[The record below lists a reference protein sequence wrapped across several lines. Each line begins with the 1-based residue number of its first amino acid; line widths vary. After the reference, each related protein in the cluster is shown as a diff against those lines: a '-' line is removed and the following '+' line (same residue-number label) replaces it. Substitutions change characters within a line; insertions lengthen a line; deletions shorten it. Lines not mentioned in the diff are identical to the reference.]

1 MSKYLD
7 SAIDGACA
15 LALGDVPAFR
25 RRRKSEADI
34 IFAELVGEKPYAPK
48 TVYTVTSSTAIYI
61 PTSDI
66 ILPNV
71 EIIYGPKRYSLLS
84 SIYR

>member
-7 SAIDGACA
+7 FAIDRACA
-15 LALGDVPAFR
+15 LALDDVPTFR
-25 RRRKSEADI
+25 LRRKSEADI
-34 IFAELVGEKPYAPK
+34 IFAELVGEKPYAPR
-48 TVYTVTSSTAIYI
+48 TIYTVTSSTATYF

-71 EIIYGPKRYSLLS
+71 QIIHGPKRYSLLS
-84 SIYR
+84 SI

>member
-7 SAIDGACA
+7 SAIDRACA
-15 LALGDVPAFR
+15 LALDDVPTFQL
-25 RRRKSEADI
+25 RRKSEADI

-48 TVYTVTSSTAIYI
+48 TVYTVTSSTATYI

-66 ILPNV
+66 ILPNI
-71 EIIYGPKRYSLLS
+71 EIMHGPKQYSLLS

>member
-7 SAIDGACA
+7 SAIDMACA
-15 LALGDVPAFR
+15 HALDDVPTFR
-25 RRRKSEADI
+25 LRRKSEADI
-34 IFAELVGEKPYAPK
+34 IFAELVGEKPYAPR
-48 TVYTVTSSTAIYI
+48 TVYTVTSSTATYI

-71 EIIYGPKRYSLLS
+71 EIIHGPKRYSLLS

>member
-7 SAIDGACA
+7 SAIDRASA
-15 LALGDVPAFR
+15 LALDNVPTFR
-25 RRRKSEADI
+25 LRRKSEADI

-48 TVYTVTSSTAIYI
+48 TVYTVTSSTATYI

-66 ILPNV
+66 ILPNI
-71 EIIYGPKRYSLLS
+71 EIMHGPKQYSLLS